1 MIKQW
6 LSWLTITLFV
16 LAILFVFSGIFYWSQ
31 RPSELSVLQPVA
43 KKSRL
48 PKGAFEF
55 PQEVYERIGAP
66 LLKLQESAPTLQVP
80 DLKQQLIYY
89 GKNDRPDASKDS
101 TTLYFAFT
109 SNTKQVVSVT
119 AGERLYLLYDRKL
132 SPPRYTFSPQNEKT
146 SLWMTAQSFGSEADI
161 QLTIENE
168 KGERISQP
176 ESNASF
182 KLPEKEFVR
191 YGGFSWDIDGQR
203 VDGTLLARQKGK
215 WYGPDKF
222 LESHG
227 GAEYAFSK
235 GRNRIDFGEGSDIY
249 SVFVR
254 VGDPLIWEKGR
265 WNSVEPGA
273 ESIGKPLL
281 MVKKIDDRIM
291 TLELW
296 DGDGKGKVTINI
308 LKSTEPWNNQNVQM
322 LQGAFKFIGSKTLTQ
337 TVFEI
342 NRERMVLNP
351 FDWLLLTQKG
361 WKKLDTEEEIDDYV
375 KRKLTG
381 TLFVFNGIKRKE
393 DKQVMEGVLYSP
405 SRVDFQEIEIPLQ
418 TVVAEGGKKK
428 NASGK
433 EKEEAKLT
441 KEQETKEVV
450 DFLEEIL
457 APLSRPEKG
466 IKGEPNGRKEN
477 ANTAQKRNKDNQ
489 PNSKVIKK

>member
-6 LSWLTITLFV
+6 LSWLTITLFL
-16 LAILFVFSGIFYWSQ
+16 LALLFVSTGIFYWSQ
-31 RPSELSVLQPVA
+31 RPSELSVAQPVA

-55 PQEVYERIGAP
+55 PKEVYERIGSP

-101 TTLYFAFT
+101 INLHFAFT
-109 SNTKQVVSVT
+109 NNTKQVASIT
-119 AGERLYLLYDRKL
+119 AGQKLYLFYDRKA

-146 SLWMTAQSFGSEADI
+146 SLWLTAEPLAQEAEVS
-161 QLTIENE
+161 LTIENE
-168 KGERISQP
+168 KGELISQP

-182 KLPEKEFVR
+182 KLPEKEFMR
-191 YGGFSWDIDGQR
+191 YGGFSWDIEGQR
-203 VDGTLLARQKGK
+203 VDGTLLARQKAK
-215 WYGPDKF
+215 WYGIDKF
-222 LESHG
+222 LETHG
-227 GAEYAFSK
+227 GEEYAFAK
-235 GRNRIDFGEGSDIY
+235 GRSRIDFGEGSDIY
-249 SVFVR
+249 SVFVQ
-254 VGDPLIWEKGR
+254 VGDALIWDKGR
-265 WNSVEPGA
+265 WKSVEAGP
-273 ESIGKPLL
+273 ESIEKPLL
-281 MVKKIDDRIM
+281 VVKKIDDRII

-296 DGDGKGKVTINI
+296 DGDGKGKVTINM

-322 LQGAFKFIGSKTLTQ
+322 LQGMFKFIGSKTLTQ
-337 TVFEI
+337 SVFEI

-375 KRKLTG
+375 KRRLTG

-418 TVVAEGGKKK
+418 SVVAEGTKKK
-428 NASGK
+428 NVPNK

-457 APLSRPEKG
+457 APLSRPEKEG
-466 IKGEPNGRKEN
+466 KTETTGRKG
-477 ANTAQKRNKDNQ
+477 AVNTAQKRNKDKQ
-489 PNSKVIKK
+489 TTSKVIKK